1 MPVFHRSQRLQ
12 IYGSRVEVTQLHNSR
27 YELVVRCTANN
38 DTEAWYNSNKAQIF
52 ANFGT
57 LYDAQM
63 SIEGIDPR
71 TGEAYPNM
79 VLVQNE
85 AGFTRTGDY
94 VITFIYE
101 TLTDTYVQES
111 QEKVDHELNGL
122 RRVTRTIIAK
132 SGTSYAKVIG
142 SATITHSAL
151 GYGSKT
157 LTLASVQEDVLDSNE
172 GGFVRLQETWLEA
185 GELSQVKNNLKDGI
199 IQVTTEFLVTEG
211 TTVGPIIRRSED
223 NTNGLK
229 TISVTT
235 LQKKDGTS
243 VLAGLDADGVATTPI
258 STHSSLNA
266 FTYPGVVNLV
276 KRTIDA
282 RSYSDRDDITSFEYY
297 LTPPA
302 ESLITTTTS
311 VLVQTKDTLV
321 DADKTFNG
329 STQGL
334 WNPESW
340 ASSYSSGVDINKNPF
355 SRTDALRSYRALSD
369 LDVLVTEPAED
380 FSGNFL
386 INGRPI
392 LNGNSANIGM
402 KGGPADPEGGSYV
415 LDITIVP
422 AFETVDGTVAFK
434 KRITT
439 ATIPTRTVSYVPEG
453 AEQVGTSFS
462 SASGRFHNSSGVNPI
477 VCGTGT
483 SPSLT
488 LDFNKAPAN
497 ASDLEHSCIAITK
510 GGVTVRDA
518 NGNVTSGIEEAR
530 VITDYNS
537 TTKKVTL
544 SSDLVNSAD
553 YMSDGDITFYTL
565 YGFEREGFISQ
576 NIPNAA
582 QVVSNTKFLLDHTK
596 TKIPRNATFNNVFKN
611 VVLHITAG
619 VGSGESKTITAYD
632 GASGEVTVASAF
644 TATLDQT
651 SKYRLGPA

>member
-94 VITFIYE
+94 VITFVYE
-101 TLTDTYVQES
+101 TLTDTFVQENE
-111 QEKVDHELNGL
+111 EKVDHELNGL
-122 RRVTRTIIAK
+122 RKVTRTIIAK
-132 SGTSYAKVIG
+132 SGTSYAKIIG
-142 SATITHSAL
+142 SAQIVDHSAI
-151 GYGSKT
+151 GYGPKT
-157 LTLASVQEDVLDSNE
+157 LTLAAVQEDVLDSNE
-172 GGFVRLQETWLEA
+172 GGFTRLQETWLEA

-199 IQVTTEFLVTEG
+199 IQVTTEFIVTEG

-258 STHSSLNA
+258 STHGSLNA

-329 STQGL
+329 SQGL

-369 LDVLVTEPAED
+369 LDILVTEPAED

-402 KGGPADPEGGSYV
+402 KGGPSDPEGGTFV

-439 ATIPTRTVSYVPEG
+439 ATIPTRTISYVPEG
-453 AEQVGTSFS
+453 AEQVGTSFAS
-462 SASGRFHNSSGVNPI
+462 SSGRFHNSSGVNPI
-477 VCGTGT
+477 VCGTGV
-483 SPSLT
+483 SPLLT

-497 ASDLEHSCIAITK
+497 TSDLENSCIAITK

-518 NGNVTSGIEEAR
+518 DGNVTSGIEEAR
-530 VITDYNS
+530 VITDYN
-537 TTKKVTL
+537 TNTKKITL
-544 SSDLVNSAD
+544 CADLVHSAD
-553 YMSDGDITFYTL
+553 YMNDGDVTFYTL

-576 NIPNAA
+576 NVPNAA
-582 QVVSNTKFLLDHTK
+582 QVISNTKFLLDHTK
-596 TKIPRNATFNNVFKN
+596 TKIPRNTTFDNVFKN

-619 VGSGESKTITAYD
+619 TGIGESKTITAYD

>member
-1 MPVFHRSQRLQ
+1 MPVFHRSQRLK

-52 ANFGT
+52 ADFGT

-101 TLTDTYVQES
+101 TLTDSFVQES
-111 QEKVDHELNGL
+111 EEKVDHELNGL

-132 SGTSYAKVIG
+132 SGTSYGKLIG

-211 TTVGPIIRRSED
+211 ATVGPIIRRSED

-243 VLAGLDADGVATTPI
+243 VLAGLDGDGVATSPV

-302 ESLITTTTS
+302 ESLITTTTF

-321 DADKTFNG
+321 EADKTFN
-329 STQGL
+329 SSNDGL

-340 ASSYSSGVDINKNPF
+340 ASTYTSGVDINKNPF
-355 SRTDALRSYRALSD
+355 SKTDALRGYRALSD
-369 LDVLVTEPAED
+369 LDVIVTEPAND

-386 INGRPI
+386 VNGRPI
-392 LNGNSANIGM
+392 LNGNAANIGM
-402 KGGPADPEGGSYV
+402 KGGPSDPEGGTFV

-439 ATIPTRTVSYVPEG
+439 ATIPARTVSYLPEG
-453 AEQVGTSFS
+453 GTQVGTDFS
-462 SASGRFHNSSGVNPI
+462 SSSGRFSSSQGVGSVLQADGNILADANAIP
-477 VCGTGT
+477 V
-483 SPSLT
+483 LQ
-488 LDFNKAPAN
+488 LDFNKSPTN
-497 ASDLEHSCIAITK
+497 ASDLEHSCIAIVK
-510 GGVTVRDA
+510 GS
-518 NGNVTSGIEEAR
+518 TSGTEEAR
-530 VITDYNS
+530 VITDYNT

-544 SSDLVNSAD
+544 SSGLANHANYTLTS
-553 YMSDGDITFYTL
+553 TNFYSL
-565 YGFEREGFISQ
+565 YGFTRVGFISQ
-576 NIPNAA
+576 NIGNGT
-582 QVVSNTKFLLDHTK
+582 TKFLLDHTK
-596 TKIPRNATFNNVFKN
+596 TKIPRSTTYNDVFNGVTLF
-611 VVLHITAG
+611 ITEGTGAG
-619 VGSGESKTITAYD
+619 EGKEITDYDAISGQ
-632 GASGEVTVASAF
+632 VTTVAF
-644 TATLDQT
+644 TATLDAT
-651 SKYRLGPA
+651 SKYRIGPA

>member
-243 VLAGLDADGVATTPI
+243 ILAGLDADGVATSPI

-329 STQGL
+329 SAQGL

-402 KGGPADPEGGSYV
+402 KGGPSDPEGGSFV

-453 AEQVGTSFS
+453 AEQVGTAFS
-462 SASGRFHNSSGVNPI
+462 STSGRFHNSSGVNPI
-477 VCGTGT
+477 VCGTGN
-483 SPSLT
+483 PPFLT

-510 GGVTVRDA
+510 GGVTVRDSD
-518 NGNVTSGIEEAR
+518 GNVTSGIEEAR
-530 VITDYNS
+530 VITDYDP

-544 SSDLVNSAD
+544 CFDLVNSAD
-553 YMSDGDITFYTL
+553 YMTDGDITFYTL

-619 VGSGESKTITAYD
+619 VGSGESRTITAYD

>member
-172 GGFVRLQETWLEA
+172 GGFARLQETWLEA

>member
-402 KGGPADPEGGSYV
+402 KGGPADPEGGSFV

-453 AEQVGTSFS
+453 AEQVGTAFS
-462 SASGRFHNSSGVNPI
+462 SSSGRFHNSSGVNPI

>member
-1 MPVFHRSQRLQ
+1 MPVFHRSQRLK
-12 IYGSRVEVTQLHNSR
+12 IYGSRVEVTQLHNGR

-52 ANFGT
+52 ASFGT
-57 LYDAQM
+57 LYIDPM

-71 TGEAYPNM
+71 IGEAYPNM
-79 VLVQNE
+79 ALVQNE

-142 SATITHSAL
+142 TATITHSAL
-151 GYGSKT
+151 GYAAKT

-211 TTVGPIIRRSED
+211 STVGPIIRRSQD

-243 VLAGLDADGVATTPI
+243 VLAGLDVNGVAQNPI

-302 ESLITTTTS
+302 ESLITTKTF
-311 VLVQTKDTLV
+311 VLMQTKDQLV
-321 DADKTFNG
+321 ASDQSFSG
-329 STQGL
+329 STDGL
-334 WNPESW
+334 WNPSSW

-355 SRTDALRSYRALSD
+355 SRTDALRGYRAFLD
-369 LDVLVTEPAED
+369 LDITVTEPAED

-402 KGGPADPEGGSYV
+402 NGGPSDPEGKNFV

-439 ATIPTRTVSYVPEG
+439 ATIPTRSLSYIPEG
-453 AEQVGTSFS
+453 AAQVTAQSATSLK
-462 SASGRFHNSSGVNPI
+462 RNSNSMGVNAI
-477 VCGTGT
+477 VCGTG
-483 SPSLT
+483 SPPVLT
-488 LDFNKAPAN
+488 LDFNKAAAN
-497 ASDLEHSCIAITK
+497 SSDLEHTCIAITK
-510 GGVTVRDA
+510 GGKTVRDA
-518 NGNVTSGIEEAR
+518 NGNATSGIEEAR

-537 TTKKVTL
+537 STKKVTL
-544 SSDLVNSAD
+544 SSDLVHHAD
-553 YMSDGDITFYTL
+553 YTTDGDITYYTL
-565 YGFEREGFISQ
+565 YPFEREGFISQ
-576 NIPNAA
+576 NIG
-582 QVVSNTKFLLDHTK
+582 NTKTKYLLDHNA
-596 TKIPRNATFNNVFKN
+596 TKIPHSTTFDKVFEG
-611 VVLHITAG
+611 VSLHITAG
-619 VGSGESKTITAYD
+619 TGIGESKNITGYD
-632 GASGEVTVASAF
+632 GESGTVTVASAF